1 MYVRTKKNIDIR
13 KCVSYRMWV
22 FFSNNVDKI
31 TLYKKSTIDLVIKK
45 RQF

>member
-1 MYVRTKKNIDIR
+1 MYELKKTLILEN
-13 KCVSYRMWV
+13 VSRIECGV